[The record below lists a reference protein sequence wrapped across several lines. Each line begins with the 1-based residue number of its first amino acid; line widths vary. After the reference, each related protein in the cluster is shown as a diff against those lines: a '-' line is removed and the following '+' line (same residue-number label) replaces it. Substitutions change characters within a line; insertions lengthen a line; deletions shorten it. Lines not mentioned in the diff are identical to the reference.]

1 MDIFKALLE
10 QIGAFFQ
17 LQDQLKA
24 WSQTSPAL
32 AGIVIFVIAI
42 VAANFIVTQAM
53 ELKNRLFGR
62 KHSIRAWAGLALGAC
77 LAALISAGTVL
88 NLRQASAMVPV
99 FDRESDVVIGRPLAL
114 KWKYPKQN
122 ARFEIQSSEDPSFL
136 VGVDS
141 FVVDAAYFAAEY
153 TNGKRFWR
161 VREVNVADQPV
172 SPWSQSVPIIQYE
185 TTLKRIQT
193 TRSLS
198 VYTSSSFNEGFF
210 KFYAKKDGKQTRSGY
225 DIAIHEEV
233 VKQLPPLLGI
243 DGPIKYDLTRV
254 KWEDLLATPQS
265 GRADIIISTITSFTA
280 REDEFGIKFSE
291 PYYCTTQSLV
301 YRPPLSAKSVREM
314 VENRKVGV
322 QGSTTSQKIM
332 KQFKKEIPDDRKFE
346 LKEDFD
352 QPGSMT
358 DAVMNRTIDVGMTDT
373 PFARAAQWQNGADRL
388 VLKELTKDEDFPKD
402 LDPAQRFERYA
413 IAVRD
418 GESKLVHAINTILN
432 SMRNEKKLAQ
442 LLEVAVREFYATKDG
457 GSRNIPMFDR
467 KTDPSICGA
476 E

>member
-1 MDIFKALLE
+1 MEIFTKILE

-17 LQDQLKA
+17 LHDQLKA
-24 WSQTSPAL
+24 WSQTNPVL
-32 AGIVIFVIAI
+32 AGVVIFVIVIIA
-42 VAANFIVTQAM
+42 VNFVVTQVV
-53 ELKNRLFGR
+53 ELKNKLFGR
-62 KHSIRAWAGLALGAC
+62 WKHSVRAWAGLTLGTC
-77 LAALISAGTVL
+77 MAALISAGTVA
-88 NLRQASAMVPV
+88 NLRQASAAVPI
-99 FDRESDVVIGRPLAL
+99 FDKEFDVVIGRPLVL
-114 KWKYPKQN
+114 KWKYPKEN
-122 ARFEIQSSEDPSFL
+122 ARFEIQSSEDPSFQ

-141 FVVDAAYFAAEY
+141 FVADGAYFAAEH

-161 VREVNVADQPV
+161 VREVDAADQPT

-185 TTLKRIQT
+185 TTLKRIEA

-210 KFYAKKDGKQTRSGY
+210 KFYAKKDGKQVRRGY
-225 DIAIHEEV
+225 DIAILEEV

-243 DGPIKYDLTRV
+243 EGPLKYDLTRV
-254 KWEDLLATPQS
+254 KWGDLLATPQS
-265 GRADIIISTITSFTA
+265 GRADIIISTISSFPA
-280 REDEFGIKFSE
+280 REEEFGIKFSE

-301 YRPPLSAKSVREM
+301 YRPPLSANSVREM
-314 VENRKVGV
+314 IANRKVGV
-322 QGSTTSQKIM
+322 QGKTTSQKIVRE
-332 KQFKKEIPDDRKFE
+332 FKKEIADDSKFE

-352 QPGSMT
+352 QPGSVT

-388 VLKELTKDEDFPKD
+388 ALKELTKSGDFPAG
-402 LDPAQRFERYA
+402 LNPTQRFDRYA

-418 GESKLVHAINTILN
+418 GESKLVHSINTIL
-432 SMRNEKKLAQ
+432 SGMRDEKLAQ
-442 LLEVAVREFYATKDG
+442 LLEAAVREFYATRDG

-467 KTDPSICGA
+467 KSDPSICSV

>member
-1 MDIFKALLE
+1 
-10 QIGAFFQ
+10 
-17 LQDQLKA
+17 
-24 WSQTSPAL
+24 
-32 AGIVIFVIAI
+32 
-42 VAANFIVTQAM
+42 
-53 ELKNRLFGR
+53 
-62 KHSIRAWAGLALGAC
+62 
-77 LAALISAGTVL
+77 
-88 NLRQASAMVPV
+88 
-99 FDRESDVVIGRPLAL
+99 
-114 KWKYPKQN
+114 
-122 ARFEIQSSEDPSFL
+122 
-136 VGVDS
+136 
-141 FVVDAAYFAAEY
+141 
-153 TNGKRFWR
+153 
-161 VREVNVADQPV
+161 
-172 SPWSQSVPIIQYE
+172 
-185 TTLKRIQT
+185 
-193 TRSLS
+193 
-198 VYTSSSFNEGFF
+198 
-210 KFYAKKDGKQTRSGY
+210 
-225 DIAIHEEV
+225 
-233 VKQLPPLLGI
+233 
-243 DGPIKYDLTRV
+243 
-254 KWEDLLATPQS
+254 
-265 GRADIIISTITSFTA
+265 
-280 REDEFGIKFSE
+280 
-291 PYYCTTQSLV
+291 
-301 YRPPLSAKSVREM
+301 M